1 MKKLLK
7 FLFWIFLLIF
17 LVVNFIAYNHAYRFT
32 HFTDAQVELPD
43 PENLSLSDKVEILF
57 LGFAY
62 PKPQNYAEPHRA
74 YQEITLQGDQKLSGW
89 WVQIEQHQG
98 VILLFHG
105 YGGCKSQLI
114 REAEL
119 FNRMGYSTLLID
131 FRASGESEGN
141 QTTIGFLESQ
151 DVITAFNWVKAK
163 FPKEKIIPYGFSMGA
178 VAMMKAVSEAQ
189 ITPDQMIIAAPFGSL
204 EEAVK
209 QRFRLMDVPTF
220 PLADMMLL
228 YGSWQN
234 NFNTFTHKPI
244 DYAKNIGIPTLL
256 MLGQKDP
263 KVSLEETQEIYQNLS
278 GEKKLALLK
287 NSAHES
293 YINHD
298 QNTWEEVISD
308 FLEF

>member
-32 HFTDAQVELPD
+32 HFTDEQVELPD
-43 PENLSLSDKVEILF
+43 PENLSLSDKIEILF

-62 PKPQNYAEPHRA
+62 PKPQNYAEPHRNYTRKLPYKVIKN
-74 YQEITLQGDQKLSGW
+74 YQDGGSRL
-89 WVQIEQHQG
+89 EQHQG

-119 FNRMGYSTLLID
+119 FNRMGYSTFLID

-163 FPKEKIIPYGFSMGA
+163 FPNEKIIPYGFSMGA
-178 VAMMKAVSEAQ
+178 VAVMKAVSEASVSAQ
-189 ITPDQMIIAAPFGSL
+189 DQMIIAAPFGSL
-204 EEAVK
+204 EERCQTA
-209 QRFRLMDVPTF
+209 F
-220 PLADMMLL
+220 
-228 YGSWQN
+228 
-234 NFNTFTHKPI
+234 
-244 DYAKNIGIPTLL
+244 
-256 MLGQKDP
+256 
-263 KVSLEETQEIYQNLS
+263 
-278 GEKKLALLK
+278 
-287 NSAHES
+287 
-293 YINHD
+293 
-298 QNTWEEVISD
+298 
-308 FLEF
+308 